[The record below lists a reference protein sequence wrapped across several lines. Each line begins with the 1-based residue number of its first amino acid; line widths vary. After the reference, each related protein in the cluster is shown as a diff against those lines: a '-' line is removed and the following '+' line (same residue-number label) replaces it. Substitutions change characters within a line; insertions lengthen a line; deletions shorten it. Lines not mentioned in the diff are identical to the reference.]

1 MDREKIIT
9 AAELMDMQFLPR
21 STVVDG
27 MLPAGCYILAGAPK
41 VGKSFLMAQLCWC
54 VATGT
59 PFLGQPTHRSQVL
72 YLSLEDTGERVQ
84 GRLIR
89 MFGVEH
95 PVGRLH
101 LKFETDLRGRD
112 LLAMLEGFFMDHPS
126 VRLVVIDTF
135 QRVREGGGAQYS
147 YQSDY
152 EEIRPFKE
160 FTDIHDVALILVH
173 HTRKNT
179 ESENSFD
186 RISGTNGLLGA
197 ADGAFLLYREKG
209 RVILDQTGR
218 DLPGQRMILDFD
230 SQRCL
235 WTVVSRE
242 AEIAEPPEPQP
253 SAPPDEASS
262 ATPAQDTV
270 SLQEVLESTV
280 QSVLDEG
287 ETGESVELLPPK
299 RRGLFSRRRLRD
311 TERLYSDESGEEPPQ
326 EEPDE
331 PEDFFTED
339 FGERDDTPEPD
350 AGELAADYRDDARMG
365 LRSAQAALLV
375 TALSWLALLLDH
387 FGVMPALFA
396 EERLLSCLPF
406 FIAELLVCVLG
417 RDVFVYAFEQL
428 RARTV
433 TYELLSSLACA
444 VTLADTALDF
454 FLPARAALAV
464 PFHAVAMLGMSCAL
478 LGRALLFGA
487 MYDTFR
493 VAAVGEPDYLVTVT
507 AGGAAKRRGSAQ
519 GFSRCAQREDAAS
532 HWQGVLLPVL
542 LAASLVF
549 AVLSTLRR
557 GERLLFLWNWGVLLT
572 AINMLA
578 FPLCYSLPLRRLTKR
593 FVKSGSALAGY
604 VGADRLR
611 RSNCV
616 ILTDTDLFPPGTV
629 SLNGLKIYGEES
641 GKVISYAATMAHASQ
656 SGLSRLFD
664 TLLEGE
670 GGRLEPL
677 DDLSFY
683 EEGGVSGL
691 IHGETVLFGTAAFC
705 RKMHVT
711 MPGGLSLKTGAFLAV
726 DGTLIAIFAVKYTAA
741 ENVDWALHALKRS
754 RITPVLAVRDGS
766 ITPALLKRKF
776 GTDARAVYPTISTRL
791 ALSEKDG
798 EHPYAL
804 LYREGLMPYAEIAVG
819 SKRLVHAVRVA
830 AVLSLGS
837 SAVSALLAF
846 YLTFVGAYS
855 ALTPVSMLLY
865 LLLWAL
871 AALIEGFWA
880 DRY

>member
-1 MDREKIIT
+1 MDHKKDQEFEQTLAESELLLRGAARSASDDADLTLESILAEFGSREDGAEAAAEPEDVGLPEPRPAVRIGKT
-9 AAELMDMQFLPR
+9 AA
-21 STVVDG
+21 
-27 MLPAGCYILAGAPK
+27 PA
-41 VGKSFLMAQLCWC
+41 
-54 VATGT
+54 
-59 PFLGQPTHRSQVL
+59 
-72 YLSLEDTGERVQ
+72 
-84 GRLIR
+84 
-89 MFGVEH
+89 
-95 PVGRLH
+95 
-101 LKFETDLRGRD
+101 
-112 LLAMLEGFFMDHPS
+112 
-126 VRLVVIDTF
+126 
-135 QRVREGGGAQYS
+135 
-147 YQSDY
+147 
-152 EEIRPFKE
+152 
-160 FTDIHDVALILVH
+160 
-173 HTRKNT
+173 
-179 ESENSFD
+179 
-186 RISGTNGLLGA
+186 
-197 ADGAFLLYREKG
+197 
-209 RVILDQTGR
+209 
-218 DLPGQRMILDFD
+218 
-230 SQRCL
+230 
-235 WTVVSRE
+235 
-242 AEIAEPPEPQP
+242 AEPPEPQP
-253 SAPPDEASS
+253 SAPPEEPS
-262 ATPAQDTV
+262 AAEPAQDTV

-280 QSVLDEG
+280 QSVLDE
-287 ETGESVELLPPK
+287 EAEEPIELLPPK

-311 TERLYSDESGEEPPQ
+311 TERLYSDESGEEPQP

-331 PEDFFTED
+331 PEDFF
-339 FGERDDTPEPD
+339 
-350 AGELAADYRDDARMG
+350 
-365 LRSAQAALLV
+365 